1 MLDPDRIVS
10 SEAEELILVDEE
22 DRETGF
28 LSKADC
34 HDGEGR
40 LHRAF
45 SVFLFNPE
53 GELLL
58 QQRAAGKRL
67 WPGYWSNTCCSHPRR
82 GESIELASERRLA
95 DELNIGA
102 ELEFVYKFIYRAPFG
117 DAGSEYEFCHVFVGR
132 VEGEARPNVSEIAAT
147 RFLSPAALEAE
158 LRNEPDRFT
167 PWFKLEW
174 EALTSTYRDVLGR
187 YAAF

>member
-22 DRETGF
+22 DRETGY

-45 SVFLFNPE
+45 SVFLFNRA

-58 QQRAAGKRL
+58 QQRADGKRL

-82 GESIELASERRLA
+82 GETIELASGRRLA
-95 DELNIGA
+95 DELNISA

-117 DAGSEYEFCHVFVGR
+117 DAGSEYEFCHVFIGR
-132 VEGEARPNVSEIAAT
+132 VDGEHRANVSEIAAT
-147 RFLSPAALEAE
+147 RFLGPAALDAE
-158 LRNEPDRFT
+158 LDREPGQFT

-174 EALTSTYRDVLGR
+174 EALTTTHRDALGR
-187 YAAF
+187 FAGL